1 MKELCASEVA
11 MVSGGAGVSGET
23 IGCAI
28 GGAIGS
34 RAGVVGGAV
43 GCIAGGYIANNAS
56 SWGAAF
62 GSAINSSGAFRHS
75 YFQIM

>member
-28 GGAIGS
+28 GGAIGA
-34 RAGVVGGAV
+34 RAGAVGGAV
-43 GCIAGGYIANNAS
+43 GCLAGGYIANNAG
-56 SWGAAF
+56 SWGAAL
-62 GSAINSSGAFRHS
+62 GSAINSSGAFR
-75 YFQIM
+75 YGYIRVM